1 MPTKQVSLGNQVLHG
16 EDRTGQWVVEKLT
29 GWYDLPTT
37 KGEGSERPLADGDF
51 AADRFYGPRMV
62 TVDGILFH
70 KGNGLLVSAK
80 ERLNI
85 HASTQL
91 TSIVVTDSGLTRRC
105 FVKTLGVDWTSTTRN
120 ASRFQ
125 IRLKADDPRKFGE
138 KRSVSTAVGVPADV
152 FQYGTHPATPVATI
166 TGSLPAGYNLQLNGR
181 LVSITKGLASGST
194 HTVDMRTG
202 ILRQNGAVV
211 AGGFSYAE
219 LLKVDPGTP
228 QNFYWDAPSGSGT
241 ARLDFYDTYM

>member
-1 MPTKQVSLGNQVLHG
+1 MSKSVTLDGQILHG
-16 EDRTGQWVVEKLT
+16 RDRFGSWLVHTME
-29 GWYDLPTT
+29 GWDEQPEPKSNAET
-37 KGEGSERPLADGDF
+37 RPLADGDY
-51 AADRFYGPRMV
+51 DDEVFYGARLV
-62 TVDGILFH
+62 TLSGRLA
-70 KGNGLLVSAK
+70 AK
-80 ERLNI
+80 SPENAFTARERLNSLLR
-85 HASTQL
+85 AP
-91 TSIVVTDSGLTRRC
+91 
-105 FVKTLGVDWTSTTRN
+105 
-120 ASRFQ
+120 ARFQ
-125 IRLKADDPRKFGE
+125 VDSFGMPRWATARRGRIKPGQIKGRWLPFQMELRLIDPRKFGE

-152 FQYGTHPATPVATI
+152 FQRGTHPATPVATI
-166 TGSLPAGYNLQLNGR
+166 TGSFPSGYNLQLNGR